1 MNYSP
6 AKTLILFFL
15 VLIALGTILLS
26 LPISHNP
33 GNDTSILTSVFT
45 ATSSVCVTGLTVV
58 PIGEYFSLFGQIIII
73 LLVQIG
79 GLGYMF
85 MATGV
90 ALLIGKMALKD
101 RRIMQEI
108 FDISSFNDLKK
119 LFSKAIFFV
128 LAIEAV
134 GAVILTLVFMREFSF
149 LKSLYL
155 GIFHAIAAF
164 CNAGF
169 SPFADSLVGYAGN
182 PVLLYT
188 VAALIILGG
197 LGFFVIVDLYDT
209 YKDKHIHLTTHTQVV
224 LSMTLVIVGIAFI
237 MFLFSGE
244 LNVLKA
250 NSVFHSINN
259 AFFQAV
265 SARTA
270 GFASVSVESINELLE
285 VFIMFLMSIGAAP
298 GSTAGGVKVTT
309 IALVFVFLRS
319 MLKGDE
325 DFILFKRTIPIDII
339 KKALAIFIIF
349 YMVLIILSAGLVLI
363 EQDMRPIN
371 VVFEVVS
378 AFGTVGLSM
387 GITPYLSA
395 AGKILVIIAM
405 ILGRIGIL
413 SVLILMLT
421 KPSNKKSIKYPEVRI
436 LVS

>member
-6 AKTLILFFL
+6 AKTLILFL
-15 VLIALGTILLS
+15 LALIALGTILLS

-33 GNDTSILTSVFT
+33 GNDTSILNSAFI
-45 ATSSVCVTGLTVV
+45 ATSAVCVTGLTVV
-58 PIGEYFSLFGQIIII
+58 PIGEYFSLFGQIIIV

-85 MATGV
+85 MATAV

-101 RRIMQEI
+101 RRIMQEV

-119 LFSKAIFFV
+119 LLSKAIFFV
-128 LAIEAV
+128 LTIEAV
-134 GAVILTLVFMREFSF
+134 GAVILTFVFMREFSF
-149 LKSLYL
+149 FKSLYL
-155 GIFHAIAAF
+155 GIFHSIAAF

-169 SPFADSLVGYAGN
+169 SLFSDSLVGYAAN

-188 VAALIILGG
+188 VAVLIILGG

-209 YKDKHIHLTTHTQVV
+209 YKDKHIHLTIHTKVV
-224 LSMTLVIVGIAFI
+224 LAMTVALIGIAFI

-244 LNVLKA
+244 INVLKT
-250 NSVFHSINN
+250 NSILYSINN

-285 VFIMFLMSIGAAP
+285 VFVMFLMSIGAAP

-309 IALVFVFLRS
+309 LALVFVFLRS
-319 MLKGDE
+319 MLKGDD
-325 DFILFKRTIPIDII
+325 DFTLFKRSIPIDII

-349 YMVLIILSAGLVLI
+349 FVVLAVLSAGLVLI
-363 EQDMRPIN
+363 EQSMKPIN
-371 VVFEVVS
+371 VIFEVVS

-387 GITPYLSA
+387 GITPFLSS
-395 AGKILVIIAM
+395 AGKILIIIAM
-405 ILGRIGIL
+405 ISGRIGIL
-413 SVLILMLT
+413 TILIVMLT
-421 KPSNKKSIKYPEVRI
+421 NPNNKKKIKYPEARI

>member
-6 AKTLILFFL
+6 AKTLILFL
-15 VLIALGTILLS
+15 LALIALGTILLS

-33 GNDTSILTSVFT
+33 DNDTSILNSAFI
-45 ATSSVCVTGLTVV
+45 ATSAVCVTGLTVV
-58 PIGEYFSLFGQIIII
+58 PIGEYFSLFGQIIIV

-85 MATGV
+85 MATAV

-101 RRIMQEI
+101 RRIMQEV

-119 LFSKAIFFV
+119 LLSKAIFFV
-128 LAIEAV
+128 LTIEAV
-134 GAVILTLVFMREFSF
+134 GAVILTFVFMREFSF
-149 LKSLYL
+149 FKSLYL
-155 GIFHAIAAF
+155 GIFHSIAAF

-169 SPFADSLVGYAGN
+169 SLFSDSLVGYAAN

-188 VAALIILGG
+188 VAVLIILGG

-209 YKDKHIHLTTHTQVV
+209 YKDKHIHLTIHTKVV
-224 LSMTLVIVGIAFI
+224 LAMTVALIGIAFI

-244 LNVLKA
+244 INVLKT
-250 NSVFHSINN
+250 NSILYSINN

-285 VFIMFLMSIGAAP
+285 VFVMFLMSIGAAP

-309 IALVFVFLRS
+309 LALVFVFLRS
-319 MLKGDE
+319 MLKGDD
-325 DFILFKRTIPIDII
+325 DFTLFKRSIPIDII

-349 YMVLIILSAGLVLI
+349 FVVLAVLSAGLVLI
-363 EQDMRPIN
+363 EQSMKPIN
-371 VVFEVVS
+371 VIFEVVS

-387 GITPYLSA
+387 GITPFLSS
-395 AGKILVIIAM
+395 AGKILIIIAM
-405 ILGRIGIL
+405 ISGRIGIL
-413 SVLILMLT
+413 TILIVMLT
-421 KPSNKKSIKYPEVRI
+421 NPNNKKKIKYPEARI